1 MQTLNITHAHYRGK
15 IIMIQA
21 GSELEFY
28 DNKGVLIEKH
38 TCRSVNEACEL
49 FNDNALFYTGH
60 RYTNYCCIETSARI

>member
-15 IIMIQA
+15 ITMIQA